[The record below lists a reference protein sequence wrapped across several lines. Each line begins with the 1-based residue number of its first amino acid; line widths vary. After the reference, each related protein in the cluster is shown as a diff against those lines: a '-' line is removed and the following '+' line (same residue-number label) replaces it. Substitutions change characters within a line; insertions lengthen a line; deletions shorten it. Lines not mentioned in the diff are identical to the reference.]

1 MTILVTGSSGN
12 LGRAVADRFLSAGH
26 TVIGLDVVREG
37 TPPLLESPLSKS
49 GLSKSVGVDLG
60 DEAATGA
67 VIDDLVKEFGAIDV
81 AVLTAGGFA
90 MGSLADT
97 DAASMKQQY
106 ELNFGT
112 AYNTARPI
120 FLHMMGR
127 KTGRIFLVGSRPGSD
142 MQMSVGMTAYGLS
155 KSLIFRLAELMNAE
169 AKGTG
174 VVTTVIV
181 PGIIDTPQ
189 NRAAMPE
196 ADHRTWMDPGQM
208 AEIIH
213 FYTTPAAEGLR
224 SPVLKMYNNA

>member
-1 MTILVTGSSGN
+1 MTVLVTGSSGN
-12 LGRAVADRFLSAGH
+12 LGRAVAERFLTAGH
-26 TVIGLDVVREG
+26 AVIGLDLIRQDP
-37 TPPLLESPLSKS
+37 PPLLESRLSKS
-49 GLSKSVGVDLG
+49 RLSKSVGVDLG

-67 VIDDLVKEFGAIDV
+67 VIEDLVNEFGAIDV

-112 AYNTARPI
+112 AYHTARPI
-120 FLHMMGR
+120 FLHMMER
-127 KTGRIFLVGSRPGSD
+127 KKGKIFLVGSRPGSD
-142 MQMSVGMTAYGLS
+142 MKMSVGMTAYGLS
-155 KSLIFRLAELMNAE
+155 KSLIFRLAELMNEE
-169 AKGTG
+169 AKGTD

-189 NRAAMPE
+189 NRAAMPG
-196 ADHRTWMDPGQM
+196 ADFSQWMDPAKM

-213 FYTTPAAEGLR
+213 FHTTSAAEGLR
-224 SPVLKMYNNA
+224 SPVLRMYNHS